1 MTQEI
6 RSLNQA
12 DTQIPAANRHI
23 RQDRD
28 CHSSAGAYLPFMI
41 GYYRHGLSDCGG
53 GLGPWNSADCLP
65 NVMIRYART
74 RKCLAHLQT
83 LAGCYWMEIDGC
95 PEHCYIEG
103 TFNLDFYMVSL
114 INNSREFGHVI
125 CAEFLGSDMQTF
137 SSWKF
142 YQFDN
147 LDIRP
152 GNWQM
157 PYGTETEDT
166 KVKIYEITGIF
177 NCGLPDHDLVP
188 LVTFLIKENG
198 GVTKG

>member
-1 MTQEI
+1 
-6 RSLNQA
+6 
-12 DTQIPAANRHI
+12 
-23 RQDRD
+23 
-28 CHSSAGAYLPFMI
+28 
-41 GYYRHGLSDCGG
+41 
-53 GLGPWNSADCLP
+53 
-65 NVMIRYART
+65 
-74 RKCLAHLQT
+74 
-83 LAGCYWMEIDGC
+83 
-95 PEHCYIEG
+95 
-103 TFNLDFYMVSL
+103 MVSL

-166 KVKIYEITGIF
+166 KVKIYEITGIL